1 MQTLFA
7 PGLLY
12 NSIKSGMAVDYPIYT
27 DTYQAAQRPLS
38 KGIANTKVS
47 GTFINRV
54 SGIRDNFHQRIP
66 FEALY
71 NPSLLNGKTIVDN
84 ENTQFSQIN
93 PRTLRLR
100 NDVSIA
106 DQDSLYINIV
116 NNYLAECVNFFLE
129 DGRTTRIL
137 SAPQR
142 DFKTVTPGRAYGMR
156 VKMYRSLD
164 KPKLNSGSY
173 GNYPV
178 PQILEESGSAPVAY
192 IYLNKGLVAG
202 SDPAFEGTAGCFVN
216 GSDTNWN
223 TAYSAS
229 FTLSGATAGS
239 WTVTG
244 KSEDNSGSD
253 QDDTYNAA
261 GNNFKFNT
269 DTTGFPPGS

>member
-1 MQTLFA
+1 MLKNCFPVTIIHGLEASSLTLKFKALKKFLPYNGFYPAERSAEVAQQFFNTYGDQSFTVPEEFDVQEVSLTNKLRPIMQTLFA

-142 DFKTVTPGRAYGMR
+142 DFKTVTPH
-156 VKMYRSLD
+156 RS
-164 KPKLNSGSY
+164 
-173 GNYPV
+173 
-178 PQILEESGSAPVAY
+178 
-192 IYLNKGLVAG
+192 
-202 SDPAFEGTAGCFVN
+202 
-216 GSDTNWN
+216 
-223 TAYSAS
+223 
-229 FTLSGATAGS
+229 
-239 WTVTG
+239 
-244 KSEDNSGSD
+244 
-253 QDDTYNAA
+253 
-261 GNNFKFNT
+261 
-269 DTTGFPPGS
+269 